1 MSVSELLGNPVAL
14 SFIAATFLTLVSA
27 VAVIWHK
34 SIVYAA
40 FFLSMLGVGNAIL
53 MTLLGYPVIALF
65 HLVVYVG
72 AAVTFILFSV
82 VMLREAPM
90 VELKE
95 RYLAL
100 IALALLS
107 ILLLYVFSGY
117 VGMTSSYYVSY
128 KEITALLVEKYW
140 FALIIA
146 AIALVTTLIEAITL
160 ARKEVVS

>member
-1 MSVSELLGNPVAL
+1 MSVPEFLMDPVAL
-14 SFIAATFLTLVSA
+14 SFMAAAFMTLVSA

-53 MTLLGYPVIALF
+53 MTLLGYPIIALF

-82 VMLREAPM
+82 VMLREAPL

-95 RYLAL
+95 RYLAF
-100 IALALLS
+100 IALALL
-107 ILLLYVFSGY
+107 IIILLYVFRGY
-117 VGMTSSYYVSY
+117 MATHTSSYVSY

-140 FALIIA
+140 FALVIA

-160 ARKEVVS
+160 ARKEVLS